1 MLDYQRMKRLAS
13 LALALA
19 LSGSALAK
27 PGPELAALMKE
38 PPKTKAKAAS
48 AARGLAEKPRE
59 NPAEAPDA
67 TENYNYFH
75 IIATDQAPAKS
86 QETAKPRD
94 STPKE
99 RAKPSASRVPPAK
112 S

>member
-1 MLDYQRMKRLAS
+1 MKRIAS
-13 LALALA
+13 LALALLLPA
-19 LSGSALAK
+19 LAPAK

-38 PPKTKAKAAS
+38 PPKTKAKAS
-48 AARGLAEKPRE
+48 SPARGLAEKPRE
-59 NPAEAPDA
+59 LPPRTPDA

-86 QETAKPRD
+86 PESGKPRG
-94 STPKE
+94 SAPKE
-99 RAKPSASRVPPAK
+99 GPKPSVSRVPPAK